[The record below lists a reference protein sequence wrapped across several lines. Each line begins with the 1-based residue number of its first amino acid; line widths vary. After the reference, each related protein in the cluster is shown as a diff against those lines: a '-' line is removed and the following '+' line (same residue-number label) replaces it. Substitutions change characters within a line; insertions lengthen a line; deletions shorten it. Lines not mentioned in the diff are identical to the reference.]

1 MKRIF
6 IISLLVFAASLRT
19 VAADYHFR
27 HFTKENGSLPY
38 DAVRVL
44 YEDSRGHIW
53 IGTQNGLSVFD
64 GKRFKIFDRSQFG
77 VESDYVSSIAEAAGG
92 DIWVG
97 TDKGIVV
104 YDIESGDL

>member
-64 GKRFKIFDRSQFG
+64 GNRMISRTASASLTK
-77 VESDYVSSIAEAAGG
+77 DYLPMLTLSNSPTENF
-92 DIWVG
+92 W
-97 TDKGIVV
+97 
-104 YDIESGDL
+104 L